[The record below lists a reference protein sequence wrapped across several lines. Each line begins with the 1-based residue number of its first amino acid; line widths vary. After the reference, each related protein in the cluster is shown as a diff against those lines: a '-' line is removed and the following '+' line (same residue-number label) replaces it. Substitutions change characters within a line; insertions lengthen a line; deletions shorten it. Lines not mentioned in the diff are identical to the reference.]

1 VPKASGVIEMDLVLT
16 EDQELIAKTAADFV
30 KGKSP
35 LVRVRALRDAADPL
49 GFSRAL
55 WKEMAELGW
64 VGIAFPEAQGGAGLG
79 FSELAV
85 VLEELGRTLAPEPFL
100 STVLLAGQALV
111 LAGDEAKAAAWLPR
125 VAKGEA
131 VLALAQQEVR
141 SRYDLAHVETKAER
155 AGAGFRLSGEK
166 IQVLDGH
173 VADAFVVV
181 ARTAGAPRDAKGVTL
196 FLVPQGAVGLTVTRQ
211 SRLDGRNAA
220 LVRLDGVA
228 VAADAVLGALDAG
241 GELLG
246 RVVDRATVGLCAEM
260 LGGMQQAFALTVEHL
275 KSRTQFGVPIGSFQ
289 ALKHRAANV
298 FIELELAKSAVMA
311 AARAVDTGDP
321 ELPKLVSLAKA
332 RCSDAYVL
340 AANEGVQMF
349 GGVGMTDEYDIG
361 FYMKRARAAELS
373 FGDAAFHRAR
383 WAALA
388 GY

>member
-1 VPKASGVIEMDLVLT
+1 MELVRS

-30 KGKSP
+30 KEKSP
-35 LVRVRALRDAADPL
+35 IARVRQLRDTSDPV

-64 VGIAFPEAQGGAGLG
+64 IGIPFPESVGGAGLG
-79 FSELAV
+79 FAELAV
-85 VLEELGRTLAPEPFL
+85 VLEELGRSLAPEPFL
-100 STVLLAGQALV
+100 STVLLAGQAL
-111 LAGDEAKAAAWLPR
+111 LLSGDEAKAREWLPR
-125 VAKGEA
+125 VCKGDA
-131 VLALAQQEVR
+131 ILALAQQEAR
-141 SRYDLAHVETKAER
+141 SRYDLAAVETRAER
-155 AGAGFRLSGEK
+155 AGRGFRIRGEK

-181 ARTAGAPRDAKGVTL
+181 ARTAGGPRDAEGLGL
-196 FLVPQGAVGLTVTRQ
+196 FLVPQGAAGLTVTRQ

-220 LVRLDGVA
+220 LVALDGVE
-228 VAADAVLGALDAG
+228 VGADAVLGAPDAG
-241 GELLG
+241 HALLA
-246 RVVDRATVGLCAEM
+246 RVVDRATVGLSAEM
-260 LGGMQQAFALTVEHL
+260 LGGMQQAFALTLDHL
-275 KSRTQFGVPIGSFQ
+275 KSRQQFGVPIGSFQ

-298 FIELELAKSAVMA
+298 YIEVELAKSAVMA
-311 AARAVDTGDP
+311 AARAVDADAP
-321 ELPKLVSLAKA
+321 DLAKLASLAKA

-340 AANEGVQMF
+340 ATNEGVQMF

-383 WAALA
+383 WATLS